1 MPISLKRKLQPHQDS
16 NFIYRFVSH
25 FACNMF
31 RFSATKQ
38 LLARMWIFLSIDPL
52 TGEFC
57 KVFTLETTSL

>member
-1 MPISLKRKLQPHQDS
+1 MPISLKRKLQQHQDS

-25 FACNMF
+25 FASNMF

-57 KVFTLETTSL
+57 KVFTLEATSL